1 MVDRDEYIV
10 RIEALEAARWAVSAK
25 LDELMLSHVRSDG
38 TVNGGRVIDRAF
50 LDEYEP
56 LRKEEEEAHAALF
69 ALYVE

>member
-1 MVDRDEYIV
+1 
-10 RIEALEAARWAVSAK
+10 
-25 LDELMLSHVRSDG
+25 MLSHVRSDG

-56 LRKEEEEAHAALF
+56 LRKEEEEAHAALL